1 MPHEFYVGTGV
12 KVNFHVLDYITSWS
26 NLFSNRS
33 LRNNQTGFLTTKV
46 IIMSENQQYLANKD
60 NFIENA

>member
-1 MPHEFYVGTGV
+1 MPHEFYVGTVV